1 MSTEQTDPRF
11 IELDLWNTNEI
22 VATIAE
28 GQFAAISA
36 VHNARKELSMAV
48 DSAYERLKD
57 GKGRLV
63 YIGAGTSGRVA
74 VQDGVELHPTYGWPN
89 ERLLFAMAGGE
100 RAIMHAVEN
109 AEDDF
114 DGGKDVM
121 AKANVDE
128 NDVLIGVAASGRT
141 PFTLGALMEGKSR
154 GALTIGM
161 ANNHGTPILL
171 EPHFSILLD
180 TGPEPIAGSTRMKA
194 GTAQK
199 VALNLFSTAL
209 MVKLG
214 GVYRGLMVGMI
225 ATNQK
230 LRNRAAR
237 IVSDLSGVDYEFA
250 KKCVEQSNGDIKS
263 AVLISYGASSYDEA
277 KKLLEKNSNNLRAA
291 VRDFLGD

>member
-1 MSTEQTDPRF
+1 MSTEETDPRF

-114 DGGKDVM
+114 DAGKDVM
-121 AKANVDE
+121 ANANVGE

-237 IVSDLSGVDYEFA
+237 IVSDLSGVDYDFA
-250 KKCVEQSNGDIKS
+250 KDCVEKSNGDIKS
-263 AVLISYGASSYDEA
+263 AVLISYGAQSYEEA
-277 KKLLEKNSNNLRAA
+277 KKLLQNNDNNLRAA